1 MATCTFFGHRDC
13 PDTVKPKLKE
23 MLIELIEGS
32 GVETFYVGNHGR
44 YDAITRAILNE
55 LKKDYPHINYTVV
68 LAYFPKENTIGE
80 DYSDTIIPD
89 GIENIPPRFAIS
101 YRNNWMLNQS
111 DFVVT
116 YITRPYGGAYQ
127 FYKKAVNQN
136 RVVINIAEQKDT

>member
-13 PDTVKPKLKE
+13 PDTIKPKLKE
-23 MLIELIEGS
+23 TLIKLITEQN
-32 GVETFYVGNHGR
+32 VNTFYVGNQGHFDSLVRGVLR
-44 YDAITRAILNE
+44 E
-55 LKKDYPHINYTVV
+55 LKEEYQYINYAVV

-89 GIENIPPRFAIS
+89 GIENVPPRFAIS

-116 YITRPYGGAYQ
+116 YITRPRGGAYQ
-127 FYKKAVNQN
+127 FALKAYKYGKNI
-136 RVVINIAEQKDT
+136 INITND